1 MKKPAELLREW
12 LPALVMFVV
21 LFGLLKY
28 FNRWELEDNALEV
41 GTPLAAFSLPDAQ
54 GRPYQLP
61 PPGRRV
67 LINYWAAWCQPCLK
81 EMPILADFS
90 RRTDRNGTQVVG
102 IALDLEK
109 NSKAWLGRHPLP
121 YPVLFEMPGI
131 ADSSVTLGNQR
142 GLLPFSVLV
151 GADGRVL
158 ATRTGPFADLAE
170 LQDWADAAD

>member
-12 LPALVMFVV
+12 LPALVVFVV
-21 LFGLLKY
+21 LYGLLKF
-28 FNRWELEDNALEV
+28 FNRWGLEDNALEV
-41 GTPLAAFSLPDAQ
+41 GTPLAAFSLPDSQ
-54 GRPYQLP
+54 GRPYRLP
-61 PPGRRV
+61 PPGRQV

-81 EMPILADFS
+81 EMPILSDFA
-90 RRTDRNGTQVVG
+90 RGTDGNGTQVVG

-109 NSKAWLGRHPLP
+109 NSKVWLQGHPLP
-121 YPVLFEMPGI
+121 YPVLFEMPGE

-158 ATRTGPFADLAE
+158 ATRTGPFSDLADLQE
-170 LQDWADAAD
+170 WVADAD